1 MESLT
6 QEILD
11 SLNQKI
17 PFALATIISHKGSTP
32 RTSGSK
38 MMVFA
43 DRRIFGTI
51 GGGLVEAR
59 VMDACIEMLSRP
71 QCKILE
77 FTLDQEL
84 KDGLDMVCGGNLTV
98 WIETFDSSPSLIQ
111 IFSSMAHRETAGK
124 KAVLISKI
132 NGFSGSTF
140 TTDKCL
146 VLPDG
151 TIQGLNMVPKALFDD
166 ICDNRF
172 SGAAPTIHRQ
182 GLDEFIIE
190 PSLARDTIY
199 IMGAGH
205 VGFQLGK
212 IAHLTEF
219 RTVVVDD
226 RSEFANPERFEH
238 AASVR
243 VVETFTHVFD
253 DLPVD
258 QNAYIVILT
267 RGHLHDQTVLE
278 GALKTDAA
286 YIGMIGSSQKRNQI
300 YGNLLEKGV
309 SQETLDQV
317 YSPVGLDINS
327 ETPAEIAVSIIGQI
341 IQVRAQM
348 RDRIKD
354 RIKNQAK
361 DGIRVK
367 KK

>member
-1 MESLT
+1 
-6 QEILD
+6 
-11 SLNQKI
+11 
-17 PFALATIISHKGSTP
+17 
-32 RTSGSK
+32 

-43 DRRIFGTI
+43 DRRILGTI

-59 VMDACIEMLSRP
+59 VMDACIDMLSRP
-71 QCKILE
+71 QCRILE

-98 WIETFDSSPSLIQ
+98 WIETFDASPPPSLIQ
-111 IFSSMAHRETAGK
+111 IFSTTALREKAGK
-124 KAVLISKI
+124 KSVVISKI
-132 NGFSGSTF
+132 NGFSGSSF
-140 TTDKCL
+140 TTEKCL

-151 TIQGLNMVPKALFDD
+151 TVEGPNIVPKALFDD

-172 SGAAPTIHRQ
+172 SGAAPTIHRR

-219 RTVVVDD
+219 RTIVVDD
-226 RSEFANPERFEH
+226 RAEFANPNRFEH
-238 AASVR
+238 AESVR
-243 VVETFTHVFD
+243 VVDTFAHVFD

-258 QNAYIVILT
+258 NNAYIVILT

-278 GALKTDAA
+278 AALKTDAA
-286 YIGMIGSSQKRNQI
+286 YIGMIGSSQKRSQI
-300 YGNLLEKGV
+300 YANLIQKGV
-309 SQETLDQV
+309 SKQILDQV

-341 IQVRAQM
+341 IQVRARI
-348 RDRIKD
+348 RDRAGDTIKD
-354 RIKNQAK
+354 RI
-361 DGIRVK
+361 RVK
-367 KK
+367 GK